1 MAMVSLC
8 KIGIQCKSQKGLVA
22 ALTIYA
28 NQPIRLVS
36 FEVLVQTLT
45 PGPGARVGGMP
56 CGTQWAVYSV
66 VLASAVLPLL
76 LSPAPLPR
84 GGISTSRGPA

>member
-1 MAMVSLC
+1 MVNRC
-8 KIGIQCKSQKGLVA
+8 KIGIQCKSQKGLA

-28 NQPIRLVS
+28 NQPIRVDS

-45 PGPGARVGGMP
+45 PVPGARVGGMP

-66 VLASAVLPLL
+66 VLASA
-76 LSPAPLPR
+76 
-84 GGISTSRGPA
+84 G